1 VVTAA
6 IMVLMTLRSVWTVS
20 EISMAFE
27 RACAPPAAL
36 RLLGIALL
44 CLRRR
49 ALPEAHIR
57 ALGAHRISETVH
69 LHAVAR
75 ARPEDRALLE
85 TRIDSILFWGVFAA
99 ILGLLGTLGGLAQ
112 MAGAIEAA
120 GTVNPALLWGGVRVA
135 LSTTIAGTAV
145 LGVALPVWY
154 LLRRRWL
161 APT

>member
-1 VVTAA
+1 MSPVTRFLDILASGGVPMAAVVVTAA
-6 IMVLMTLRSVWTVS
+6 IVVLMTLRS
-20 EISMAFE
+20 
-27 RACAPPAAL
+27 
-36 RLLGIALL
+36 
-44 CLRRR
+44 
-49 ALPEAHIR
+49 
-57 ALGAHRISETVH
+57 

-99 ILGLLGTLGGLAQ
+99 IPGLLGTLGGLAQ

-135 LSTTIAGTAV
+135 LSTTIAGTSV
-145 LGVALPVWY
+145 LGVALPAWY